1 MAWYL
6 PERKARL
13 LFGVP
18 CLGNVARCLCAGI
31 AYSHCSGKHGG
42 IFKEF
47 SSRCHI
53 HKVCLRLVIS
63 AKISLI
69 FFHSLLH
76 AAAVRLILLISPQ
89 KHNYAGIENFQN
101 HNFRS
106 SIPCF
111 GICHVAFMAHY
122 AVSRRSEN
130 RCTCHDVRAFRA
142 HARVHVSRN
151 TRQTAVTPRRISL

>member
-1 MAWYL
+1 MPTLDINGNTLVKCISEKGETSVTLPSGIAVIGKDALCGLKNIRIANGVAVAWYL

-63 AKISLI
+63 AKISL
-69 FFHSLLH
+69 
-76 AAAVRLILLISPQ
+76 
-89 KHNYAGIENFQN
+89 NFLSQPVTCR
-101 HNFRS
+101 RS
-106 SIPCF
+106 SAYF
-111 GICHVAFMAHY
+111 ANFA
-122 AVSRRSEN
+122 
-130 RCTCHDVRAFRA
+130 TK
-142 HARVHVSRN
+142 
-151 TRQTAVTPRRISL
+151 T